1 MQLLLFLS
9 ELHLGFSVKFDNAF
23 HDFTIK
29 WDVLRDL
36 VPFVQ
41 FQKNVEWVFLLYWF
55 TQMVPNQAEHHKY
68 KEHALIHFSAI
79 FPFKKLLVTHD

>member
-36 VPFVQ
+36 VPFAQ
-41 FQKNVEWVFLLYWF
+41 FQKNVEWVFFTLLIYTNGTKSGRASQIQRACSDTF
-55 TQMVPNQAEHHKY
+55 
-68 KEHALIHFSAI
+68 
-79 FPFKKLLVTHD
+79 